1 MIDWTDHVKHEEV
14 LHKAKKERN
23 ILHTSKRKKA
33 NWVGPILLMN
43 CLLKHYLK
51 VKVKQSPYRS
61 GVAQRVPAS

>member
-33 NWVGPILLMN
+33 NWVGPISHMN
-43 CLLKHYLK
+43 CLLKHTI
-51 VKVKQSPYRS
+51 
-61 GVAQRVPAS
+61 